1 MKRYSGMFL
10 TILVAA
16 VLMQLYR
23 AHTELKYNC
32 EALAWQMKRENDQLR
47 AIIATD
53 FQRTGRDARKIAEL
67 EAKLKVLTAEKGR
80 IN

>member
-1 MKRYSGMFL
+1 MFL

-23 AHTELKYNC
+23 AHTELKYNY
-32 EALAWQMKRENDQLR
+32 EALAWQVKCENGQLK
-47 AIIATD
+47 AIIATG

-67 EAKLKVLTAEKGR
+67 EAELKVLTAEKGR